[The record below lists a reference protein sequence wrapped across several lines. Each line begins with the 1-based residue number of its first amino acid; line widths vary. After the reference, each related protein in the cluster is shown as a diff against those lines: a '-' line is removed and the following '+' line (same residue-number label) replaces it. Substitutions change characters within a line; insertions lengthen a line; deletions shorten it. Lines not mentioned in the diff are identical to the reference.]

1 MKVPNSPMQAIRD
14 SIVRVE
20 RQAVVSFNCGGKF
33 WSTRPFLRSVSLKR
47 LKRLER
53 LDSVEPEAHGHAML
67 QKLGD
72 HIKNCR
78 VRGDDAERRGI
89 ELSDLEAKAESER
102 MAKAWRHLARSYEF
116 IESLEHF
123 LLDGRTAKDA
133 VPLAAAEPHCPRC
146 SNDMQLL
153 GIEDDDAGELFTFE
167 CDECGHLEAMGIP
180 AE

>member
-47 LKRLER
+47 LKRLKRLER

-89 ELSDLEAKAESER
+89 ELYR
-102 MAKAWRHLARSYEF
+102 P
-116 IESLEHF
+116 
-123 LLDGRTAKDA
+123 G
-133 VPLAAAEPHCPRC
+133 
-146 SNDMQLL
+146 
-153 GIEDDDAGELFTFE
+153 G
-167 CDECGHLEAMGIP
+167 
-180 AE
+180 